1 MIHVSKEHNENPLN
15 ESILD
20 LLFNENLEKNEIVEL
35 TEVVLSL
42 KEESSAKSLSSSE
55 MKEQDLEKCFEGL
68 ILKELPKHLKYVF
81 LEEEKS
87 KPVIIE
93 TSLNTKKGEK
103 VKEILIRH
111 KEAIAWSVD
120 DLKGISPS
128 ICMHK
133 ILMEEIA
140 RTSIDH

>member
-55 MKEQDLEKCFEGL
+55 MKE
-68 ILKELPKHLKYVF
+68 
-81 LEEEKS
+81 
-87 KPVIIE
+87 
-93 TSLNTKKGEK
+93 
-103 VKEILIRH
+103 
-111 KEAIAWSVD
+111 
-120 DLKGISPS
+120 
-128 ICMHK
+128 
-133 ILMEEIA
+133 
-140 RTSIDH
+140 